1 MRLRIVCAILIHR
14 PYLFSTKHIRP
25 TQVKCAKQELQNAL
39 TGPVLY
45 VIISFNVYNPKP
57 AFPMRSVIQRV
68 SSASLIA
75 NNIAMG
81 EIQFGLVVLLGIEEV
96 DDRQDA
102 DWVAEKI
109 ARMRIF
115 ADEAGKMNLSIE
127 EVGGRIMVI
136 SQFTLHAST
145 RKGNRPSFIQ
155 AARPEQAIP
164 LYEYFLEKIQGLVAQ
179 PIVTGIFG
187 ADMKVTLVNDGPVTI
202 WLDSKNKE

>member
-1 MRLRIVCAILIHR
+1 
-14 PYLFSTKHIRP
+14 
-25 TQVKCAKQELQNAL
+25 
-39 TGPVLY
+39 
-45 VIISFNVYNPKP
+45 
-57 AFPMRSVIQRV
+57 MRSVIQRV

-81 EIQFGLVVLLGIEEV
+81 EIQSGLVVLLGIEEA
-96 DDRQDA
+96 DDHQDA

-115 ADEAGKMNLSIE
+115 ADAAGKMNLAIE
-127 EVGGRIMVI
+127 EIGGRIMVI

-155 AARPEQAIP
+155 AARSEQAIP
-164 LYEYFLEKIQGLVAQ
+164 LYEYFLQKIQALVAQ